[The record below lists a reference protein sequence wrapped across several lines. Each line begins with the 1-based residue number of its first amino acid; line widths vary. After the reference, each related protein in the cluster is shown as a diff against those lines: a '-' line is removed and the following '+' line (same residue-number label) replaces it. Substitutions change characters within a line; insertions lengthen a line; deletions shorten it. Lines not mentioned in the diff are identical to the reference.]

1 MMSNHIIIDKQNYIR
16 KFEMIKI
23 ITDNLSSLRK
33 WKIKDNYFKK
43 IMINFNKIKINLKK
57 FEIK

>member
-1 MMSNHIIIDKQNYIR
+1 
-16 KFEMIKI
+16 MIKI